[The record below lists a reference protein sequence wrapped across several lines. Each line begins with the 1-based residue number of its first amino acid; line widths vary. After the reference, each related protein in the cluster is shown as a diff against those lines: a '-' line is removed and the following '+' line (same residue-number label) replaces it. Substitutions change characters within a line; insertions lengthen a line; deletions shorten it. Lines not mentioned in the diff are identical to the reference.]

1 MRLVKTGPSLKE
13 GVERW
18 VAARHHRAVVAR
30 LRRFR
35 RQLEQDMKPEPWV
48 TLEAPMPLLLADVC
62 NALGLS
68 EEERATVLGVEGV
81 LALADMLEDRIRP
94 VPRPWLSRSERQAKA
109 LAYVREHGMLDM
121 STYRQI
127 CPYWSDETLRLD
139 LASLVRQGLL
149 TKNGRKKGTRYTTA

>member
-1 MRLVKTGPSLKE
+1 
-13 GVERW
+13 
-18 VAARHHRAVVAR
+18 
-30 LRRFR
+30 
-35 RQLEQDMKPEPWV
+35 MKPEPWV
-48 TLEAPMPLLLADVC
+48 MVEAPVPLLLADVC

-68 EEERATVLGVEGV
+68 EAERATVLGVEGV
-81 LALADMLEDRIRP
+81 LALADMLEDRICP
-94 VPRPWLSRSERQAKA
+94 VPCPWLPMSERQAKA